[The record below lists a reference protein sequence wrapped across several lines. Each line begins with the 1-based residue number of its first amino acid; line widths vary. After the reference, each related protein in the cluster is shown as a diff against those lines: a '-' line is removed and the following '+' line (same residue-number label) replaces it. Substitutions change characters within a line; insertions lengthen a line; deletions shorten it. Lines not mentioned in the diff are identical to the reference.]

1 MTDST
6 HNTPGD
12 ALPEGLHPQT
22 LAVRQAIARSQ
33 YGEHSEAL
41 FLTSSYVQ
49 PDAAT
54 SARRFANEEPGYT
67 YTRTSNPTV
76 TSFEQRLAGLEG
88 TECAIGTATGMAAIS
103 LLVYGLLKSG
113 DHIVA
118 SRSMFGSTIKLLSS
132 EMARFGVETT
142 FVSQTD
148 VKEWQAAIRPGVTK
162 LLFAETPTNPLT
174 DVCDIRALADLA
186 HNAGAWL
193 AVDNSFLTPALQRA
207 ASHGADLVVHSGTKF
222 LEGQGRVMSG
232 AVCGSRAIVQ
242 DKLGPFIR
250 TVGFNLSPFNAWV
263 VLKGMETLFV
273 RMHEQSRNALVLAQW
288 LEAHPKI
295 ARVYYPGLA
304 SHAQH
309 ALAMQQQ
316 NGFGGAVV
324 SFDVQGD
331 TPAQLR
337 ENAYAVIDHC
347 RVISKTTN
355 LGDTKTT
362 IAHPATTSH
371 GRLSEEQRQAAGV
384 GQGLIRISV
393 GLEFPKDVQDD
404 LERGLVHL

>member
-1 MTDST
+1 MTDSF
-6 HNTPGD
+6 HD
-12 ALPEGLHPQT
+12 AALPEGLHPQT

-88 TECAIGTATGMAAIS
+88 TQAAIGTATGMAAIS
-103 LLVYGLLKSG
+103 LMVYGLLKSG
-113 DHIVA
+113 DHIIA
-118 SRSMFGSTIKLLSS
+118 SRSMFGSTIKLLGS
-132 EMARFGVETT
+132 ELARFGIETT

-148 VKEWQAAIRPGVTK
+148 LKEWQAAIRPGVTK

-207 ASHGADLVVHSGTKF
+207 ANFGADLVIHSGTKF
-222 LEGQGRVMSG
+222 LEGQGRVMAG
-232 AVCGSRAIVQ
+232 AVCGSSALVQ
-242 DKLGPFIR
+242 DKLVPFIR
-250 TVGFNLSPFNAWV
+250 TAGFNLSPFNAWV

-273 RMHEQSRNALVLAQW
+273 RMHEQSRNALQLAQW
-288 LEAHPKI
+288 LQDHPKV

-304 SHAQH
+304 SHPQH

-316 NGFGGAVV
+316 GGFGGAVV
-324 SFDVQGD
+324 SFDVQGE
-331 TPAQLR
+331 TPEQLR
-337 ENAYAVIDHC
+337 ANAFAVIDHS

-393 GLEFPKDVQDD
+393 GLEFPNDVQDD
-404 LERGLVHL
+404 LERGLSLL